1 MLACHQTDPV
11 FVPATRFQ
19 RQVDVLCDA
28 ALAGQPEA
36 CKRASERLKK
46 LGVPSEQIIDLHI
59 PAAARQI
66 GEQWVRDEI
75 SFADV
80 TISVSRL
87 QALLRHLERPGYCVP
102 VGDPHGLSIL
112 LLVASEND
120 HTLGAMVV
128 VNQLRR
134 RGCSVR
140 LILAARPETVI
151 AETEITRFDVVMI
164 SAAQGDSARPLRRL
178 IQAVRKSSSS
188 SASIIIGGG
197 MIDSESDI
205 LRLTGAD
212 FAEKDTQ
219 RALALC
225 RLRSQATAGKRK
237 TM

>member
-1 MLACHQTDPV
+1 VLACHHTDPV

-19 RQVDVLCDA
+19 RQVAVLCDA

-46 LGVPSEQIIDLHI
+46 LGVPGEQIIDLHI

-87 QALLRHLERPGYCVP
+87 QALLRHLERRGCCVP
-102 VGDPHGLSIL
+102 LGDPNGLSIL

-134 RGCSVR
+134 SGCSVR
-140 LILAARPETVI
+140 LILAARPETLSADI
-151 AETEITRFDVVMI
+151 GMTRFDIDMI
-164 SAAQGDSARPLRRL
+164 SAARGDSAKPLRRL
-178 IQAVRKSSSS
+178 IQAVRRSRTGD
-188 SASIIIGGG
+188 APIVIGGG
-197 MIDSESDI
+197 MLDSEPDI

-219 RALALC
+219 RALALG
-225 RLRSQATAGKRK
+225 RLRSQATASKRK